1 MSKVRQRIPD
11 LQLIK
16 RLHLMAD
23 TGGMLSNDRTEAVRQ
38 AADRIDEYA
47 ERIAMMTE
55 HIVYCRECVNYNA
68 GEGCCTL
75 LDFAN
80 IDGNWYCADGERK
93 VTE

>member
-1 MSKVRQRIPD
+1 MSKIKPRIAD
-11 LQLIK
+11 TQLIR

-23 TGGMLSNDRTEAVRQ
+23 TGGMLTPDRTEAVRQ

-47 ERIAMMTE
+47 ERIAIMTE
-55 HIVYCRECVNYNA
+55 HIVYCKECVNYNPD
-68 GEGCCTL
+68 ESCCTL

-80 IDGNWYCADGERK
+80 INGDWYCADGERK